1 MPAPLIP
8 IALALAQFAPSV
20 LRFFGAGTASTA
32 VADQVAGIAR
42 SVTGAATP
50 EAALAMLRDDARLAQ
65 EFNLA
70 VLRQDGELEQAF
82 LADRQGARQRDVDV
96 RRLTGGTNLRADV
109 MIVGVVAGLLACL
122 GTLILFRKDIPGEV
136 VGIIS
141 TVAGIF
147 GACLRDAFQF
157 EFGSSRGSKDKDEL
171 LAQMQAAAGARQ
183 TGPTDAG

>member
-50 EAALAMLRDDARLAQ
+50 EAALAMLREDARLAQ
-65 EFNLA
+65 EFNLS

-82 LADRQGARQRDVDV
+82 LADRRDARQRDVEV
-96 RRLTGGTNLRADV
+96 RRLSGGTNVRADV
-109 MIVGVVAGLLACL
+109 MIVGVVIGLLACL
-122 GTLILFRKDIPGEV
+122 GTLILFRKEIPGEV

-157 EFGSSRGSKDKDEL
+157 EFGSSRGSRDKDEL
-171 LAQMQAAAGARQ
+171 LAQMQAAGTKQGR
-183 TGPTDAG
+183 PDA